1 MEQYGKVIEVFLNN
15 SEFISFIWAR
25 PRKVSLAGI
34 LSFPIRSTTLI
45 IDLSEVASTF
55 TEAFDELLGTYND
68 ISESLPML
76 AQYESLFQEKGYM
89 GKVLELIY
97 VDILKFHLQAYKY
110 FKQRVWKQVFR
121 ACWKTLRSQF
131 RPVLED
137 LRRHKGLVKT

>member
-1 MEQYGKVIEVFLNN
+1 MRLNSFLEAMEQYGKVIEVFLNN
-15 SEFISFIWAR
+15 SEFISFIWGPA
-25 PRKVSLAGI
+25 KFL
-34 LSFPIRSTTLI
+34 LQ
-45 IDLSEVASTF
+45 VASTF